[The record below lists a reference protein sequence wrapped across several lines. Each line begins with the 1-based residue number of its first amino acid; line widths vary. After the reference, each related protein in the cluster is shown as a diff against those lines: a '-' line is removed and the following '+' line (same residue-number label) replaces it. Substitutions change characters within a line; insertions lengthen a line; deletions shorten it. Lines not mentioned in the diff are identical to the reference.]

1 MRNSNLGFLVL
12 LGKLGPKLVPV
23 LAKMGDSLWQVVK
36 PLFGLKSAG
45 LAGSVGL
52 YTYLFTWEMAISL
65 VVFIGIHEYGHLWAM
80 KRCGIKTKGMFF
92 LPGFGAVAVAEERFG
107 SARNEAYIAIMGP
120 IFGLV
125 FFVFPIMYLF
135 WYTGNPQWAA
145 VAAIMAFINLI
156 NLLPINP
163 LDGGRILKSLAYSEK
178 LAASLWITVIVSLVT
193 ATLGFL
199 AGFSLLGIMAIVG
212 FWELAVEFGIR
223 ERISH
228 FLMSLVRGVLYVSI
242 AFCVPYF
249 LDQVGAYWADKADAD
264 KVGIMWVLLVGTF
277 ALSLVAATMFDAYSE
292 TIGRGLSIIRYPLE
306 VLKTLWVGVWQIV
319 SLRRDDIQPIENY
332 DRMNTGGKLWYAAS
346 FLVLTTVHI
355 FVIFRLGHVPGADL
369 AKQLME

>member
-1 MRNSNLGFLVL
+1 MRTSNAGLLVL
-12 LGKLGPKLVPV
+12 LAKLGPKLFPV
-23 LAKMGDSLWQVVK
+23 LVKMHDALWGVVK
-36 PLFGLKSAG
+36 SLFGVKSIG
-45 LAGSVGL
+45 LVGSVGL
-52 YTYLFTWEMAISL
+52 YTYLFTWPMAVAL

-178 LAASLWITVIVSLVT
+178 LAASLWITVIVSLAPPT
-193 ATLGFL
+193 PPRLP
-199 AGFSLLGIMAIVG
+199 
-212 FWELAVEFGIR
+212 R
-223 ERISH
+223 
-228 FLMSLVRGVLYVSI
+228 
-242 AFCVPYF
+242 
-249 LDQVGAYWADKADAD
+249 
-264 KVGIMWVLLVGTF
+264 
-277 ALSLVAATMFDAYSE
+277 LSLPAAL
-292 TIGRGLSIIRYPLE
+292 GRG
-306 VLKTLWVGVWQIV
+306 
-319 SLRRDDIQPIENY
+319 
-332 DRMNTGGKLWYAAS
+332 GG
-346 FLVLTTVHI
+346 F
-355 FVIFRLGHVPGADL
+355 
-369 AKQLME
+369 

>member
-199 AGFSLLGIMAIVG
+199 AGFSLLGIMAIIG